1 MGPSFLFLNVICLI
15 HSVLFSFL
23 LASPG
28 ISTLGLTIQE
38 MVPRTRF
45 SKTPAPIAQQRTQ
58 NSVTI
63 FISCM
68 PWADIPLYYSILQ
81 LLEPLLPVASQG
93 HVFFSIILPPLLL
106 LTSPASFISSS
117 ASSFSVFAFSKISS
131 PTFPFYCPITRS
143 GLYSTS

>member
-38 MVPRTRF
+38 MVLRTCF
-45 SKTPAPIAQQRTQ
+45 SKTPTPVAQQRTH

-81 LLEPLLPVASQG
+81 LLEPLLSVAFQG
-93 HVFFSIILPPLLL
+93 HVFFFIFLPPFLPLN
-106 LTSPASFISSS
+106 SPASFISSS
-117 ASSFSVFAFSKISS
+117 PSSFSVFALSKISS
-131 PTFPFYCPITRS
+131 PTFPFYCPITSS